1 VRDLERQVEEKR
13 ARSFDG
19 AEIAYHV
26 IGRGPPIV
34 LVNGLGG
41 SWRAWSH
48 QLRFFAGSHRFVS
61 WDYRGMYQSPLPR
74 DRDSLAVGVHALDGL
89 AVLRAEGIEACGA
102 FGWSMGVQVAL
113 EMFRRAPRLFRSLV
127 LVNGVAGSP
136 FRTLAGVGGLAPS
149 VLRMLQQVPGALGA
163 LTDRAAGWPGTVD
176 LAVRLGIAAPSIDR
190 ELFGALARS
199 FRGID
204 MRVYTRMLE
213 QLGEHDAHDVLR
225 RIQVPVLM
233 VAGGRDSMTPRVAA
247 ERVARG
253 VERGELF
260 VVPEGTHYIAV
271 EYPSVLNE
279 RIERFHREHAI
290 FEARAEVLA

>member
-1 VRDLERQVEEKR
+1 
-13 ARSFDG
+13 
-19 AEIAYHV
+19 
-26 IGRGPPIV
+26 
-34 LVNGLGG
+34 
-41 SWRAWSH
+41 
-48 QLRFFAGSHRFVS
+48 
-61 WDYRGMYQSPLPR
+61 
-74 DRDSLAVGVHALDGL
+74 
-89 AVLRAEGIEACGA
+89 
-102 FGWSMGVQVAL
+102 
-113 EMFRRAPRLFRSLV
+113 
-127 LVNGVAGSP
+127 
-136 FRTLAGVGGLAPS
+136 
-149 VLRMLQQVPGALGA
+149 
-163 LTDRAAGWPGTVD
+163 
-176 LAVRLGIAAPSIDR
+176 
-190 ELFGALARS
+190 
-199 FRGID
+199 